1 MNELGKTYVCGMC
14 GTEVFVENEGTG
26 TLHCCKKPMKMGK
39 WRSKKIVRGSKDRVI
54 YLSFNSFF
62 VNFGILCING

>member
-26 TLHCCKKPMKMGK
+26 TLHCCKQPMKMAAEE
-39 WRSKKIVRGSKDRVI
+39 DRPWVE
-54 YLSFNSFF
+54 
-62 VNFGILCING
+62 G